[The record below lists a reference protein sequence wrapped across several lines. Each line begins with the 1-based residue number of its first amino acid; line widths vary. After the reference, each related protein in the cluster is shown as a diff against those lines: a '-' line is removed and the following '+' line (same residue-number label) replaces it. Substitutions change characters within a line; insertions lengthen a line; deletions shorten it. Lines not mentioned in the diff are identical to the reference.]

1 MAGLECTS
9 PWGIRSA
16 DPGRTRHGPR
26 EDLPRHPHD
35 HAFAALVLSGG
46 YVEAGDTGR
55 HAVEA
60 GDVLLHRAW
69 ESHLDRFDGRGA
81 EVLVLPI
88 ADRDTAPLIGRIA
101 DPDAIVRLAEQD
113 RIAAARHLLAE
124 LTPRPTT
131 PADWPELLARALRD
145 DPDLSLTL
153 WADHLGLHRGSISR
167 GFRQIFGVTP
177 VAFRLVQRTRRALGA
192 LQASA
197 DPLSVIAY
205 DCGFADQA
213 HMSRAVR
220 GLTKATPT
228 ELRRAAGT
236 AL

>member
-1 MAGLECTS
+1 MGGLECTS
-9 PWGIRSA
+9 HRGTRSA

-35 HAFAALVLSGG
+35 HAFAAVVLSGG

-69 ESHLDRFDGRGA
+69 ESHLDRFDARGA

-88 ADRDTAPLIGRIA
+88 ADRDTAPLIGRVA
-101 DPDAIVRLAEQD
+101 DPDAIARLAERD
-113 RIAAARHLLAE
+113 RTEAARRLLAE
-124 LTPRPTT
+124 LAPRPAP
-131 PADWPELLARALRD
+131 PADWPDMLARALRD
-145 DPDLSLTL
+145 DPDLSLAL
-153 WADHLGLHRGSISR
+153 WADRLGLHPGSISR
-167 GFRQIFGVTP
+167 GFRQVFGVTP
-177 VAFRLVQRTRRALGA
+177 VAFRLVQRTRQALGA
-192 LQASA
+192 LQISA
-197 DPLSVIAY
+197 APLSAIAY

-220 GLTKATPT
+220 GLTNATPT
-228 ELRRAAGT
+228 ALRRAAGM
-236 AL
+236 AS

>member
-9 PWGIRSA
+9 HWGIRSA

-69 ESHLDRFDGRGA
+69 ESHLDRFDSRGA

-88 ADRDTAPLIGRIA
+88 ADRDTTPLIGRIA
-101 DPDAIVRLAEQD
+101 DPDAIVRRAEQD
-113 RIAAARHLLAE
+113 RVAAARHLLAE

-153 WADHLGLHRGSISR
+153 WADRLGLHRGSISR

-192 LQASA
+192 LQATA